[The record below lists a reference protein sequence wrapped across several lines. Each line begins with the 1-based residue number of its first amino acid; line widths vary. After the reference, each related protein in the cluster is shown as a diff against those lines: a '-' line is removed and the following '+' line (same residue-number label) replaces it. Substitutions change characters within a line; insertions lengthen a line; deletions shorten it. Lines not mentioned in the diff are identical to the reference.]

1 MDVRLGAPVF
11 GVAGKSL
18 GHVSGLVVNAG
29 TKRATALLIDGGLLD
44 REQQIVGVSAIHRV
58 NENGIYLDQ
67 TARSVDHNAPNYDSE
82 EVALPQRVA
91 PDATFIPAGGVG
103 GPVVVDTPELP
114 GRYPDDSSFFE
125 IAPIDAPPVE
135 VFSNLGENEVRLDKG
150 TDVLS
155 SDGHKV
161 GEAESFSLGDM
172 GLVEQVAVSEGFLG
186 RKHASFPLKD
196 IVEFGTNKV
205 HPSLSKEAAEAG

>member
-11 GVAGKSL
+11 GMAGKSV

-29 TKRATALLIDGGLLD
+29 TKRATSILIDSGLFD
-44 REQQIVGVSAIHRV
+44 REQQIVGVSSIHRV
-58 NENGIYLDQ
+58 DENGIYLDQ
-67 TARSVDHNAPNYDSE
+67 TARSVDHNSPDYDSE
-82 EVALPQRVA
+82 KVAMPQRVA
-91 PDATFIPAGGVG
+91 PPTTFIPAAGVG
-103 GPVVVDTPELP
+103 GPVEAVEPTLP
-114 GRYPDDSSFFE
+114 GRYPDNSSFFDVAPLDPPE
-125 IAPIDAPPVE
+125 IE
-135 VFSNLGENEVRLDKG
+135 VFSNLGDNEVRLDKG

-172 GLVEQVAVSEGFLG
+172 GLVEQVAVTEGFLG

-205 HPSLSKEAAEAG
+205 HLSLSKEAAEAE